1 MAEEHGHK
9 GEITII
15 VNGREKKV
23 AKDTLS
29 FEEVVALA
37 FDTPSGDTTMFT
49 VAYRNADQD
58 PKDGTLVAG
67 QTVKIRNGT
76 IFNVSATNKS

>member
-15 VNGREKKV
+15 VNGREKKIT
-23 AKDTLS
+23 KDTLS

-37 FDTPSGDTTMFT
+37 FDNPSPDVMYT
-49 VAYRNADQD
+49 VSYRDADQE
-58 PKDGTLVAG
+58 PKNGTLVAG
-67 QTVKIRNGT
+67 QTVKVKNGT
-76 IFNVSATNKS
+76 IFNVTPTNKS